1 MEFNRTMCG
10 AIHIKKAS
18 NSFRL
23 TISYDNLIKILNLFK
38 ASREYIRVRKHGML
52 DLVEIELTCGHSLPS
67 LINLLRGFDIL
78 EFDIVQLQPLE
89 LNLSMPR
96 MA

>member
-1 MEFNRTMCG
+1 MSG

-23 TISYDNLIKILNLFK
+23 TVSYNNLIKILNLFE
-38 ASREYIRVRKHGML
+38 ASREYIRVRKHGMF
-52 DLVEIELTCGHSLPS
+52 DLVELEVTCGHSLPS
-67 LINLLRGFDIL
+67 FINLLRGFDIL
-78 EFDIVQLQPLE
+78 EYDIVQLQPLE
-89 LNLSMPR
+89 LNLTMPR

>member
-1 MEFNRTMCG
+1 MEFNRAMCG

-52 DLVEIELTCGHSLPS
+52 DLVEIEITCGHSLPS

>member
-1 MEFNRTMCG
+1 MTSG
-10 AIHIKKAS
+10 LYLKVIIKKAS

-23 TISYDNLIKILNLFK
+23 TISYDNLIKMFK

-52 DLVEIELTCGHSLPS
+52 DLVEIEITRGHSLPS